1 MKQAT
6 ADLLV
11 KNKSVI
17 LQKWVDSIRE
27 NNAVR
32 ATIPSA
38 SLAQVVEE
46 LYLYVLESFRQD
58 KNAIKHFDRVLTLVQ
73 KPVLPETRFGLQV
86 LLNHGK
92 RKMFDLLEES
102 LPAGGDLARV
112 FRAIDA
118 CFDDISLHV
127 VSECEKSQV
136 TEDDGAAHAG
146 EDELTPHS
154 RLNLFYSAFLNST
167 DAIIITNLHGKITE
181 ANTAFLELFGYSHDE
196 VIGRTT
202 SFLRSSRTS
211 DELYRQMWTSLE
223 EKGEWKGEIYNRTKH
238 GEEIPVWLSITSV
251 YEDDKRV
258 GYMGFEIDM
267 RPQKKLEKRILQSE
281 RLAVIG
287 KMAAKVAHEIR
298 NPLSSIS
305 LNTELLEDEIRTEF
319 GGLPEEA
326 ETLLKTIIGEVDRVA
341 NLSEEYLQFSRLPE
355 AEITLCH
362 IDDLVRDVVEFI
374 EPEAN
379 TVGIQII
386 TKIQEDIPPFP
397 FDYQQIRR
405 VLLNLYRNA
414 IEAMKN
420 GGLIRT
426 EVKLLGEDV
435 EIRIA
440 DTGDGIPDEYGKK
453 IFDPFF
459 TTKDLGTGLGLAIT
473 KQIITEHGGKIS
485 YESRLKSGTTF
496 IIRLPLNASEEGQ
509 ETRENQSVR

>member
-305 LNTELLEDEIRTEF
+305 LNTEL
-319 GGLPEEA
+319 
-326 ETLLKTIIGEVDRVA
+326 
-341 NLSEEYLQFSRLPE
+341 
-355 AEITLCH
+355 
-362 IDDLVRDVVEFI
+362 
-374 EPEAN
+374 
-379 TVGIQII
+379 
-386 TKIQEDIPPFP
+386 
-397 FDYQQIRR
+397 
-405 VLLNLYRNA
+405 
-414 IEAMKN
+414 
-420 GGLIRT
+420 
-426 EVKLLGEDV
+426 
-435 EIRIA
+435 
-440 DTGDGIPDEYGKK
+440 
-453 IFDPFF
+453 
-459 TTKDLGTGLGLAIT
+459 
-473 KQIITEHGGKIS
+473 
-485 YESRLKSGTTF
+485 
-496 IIRLPLNASEEGQ
+496 
-509 ETRENQSVR
+509 

>member
-1 MKQAT
+1 MENTIAG
-6 ADLLV
+6 LLEEH
-11 KNKSVI
+11 KDEI
-17 LQKWVDSIRE
+17 LEKWVASIRT

-38 SLAQVVEE
+38 SLSAVVRE
-46 LYLYVLESFRQD
+46 LFEHVLESFKDQD
-58 KNAIKHFDRVLTLVQ
+58 SESSRFDRIMGLVQ
-73 KPVLPETRFGLQV
+73 RPILPETRFGLQV

-92 RKMFDLLEES
+92 KVLFDVLEQFVDNPEHV
-102 LPAGGDLARV
+102 LGIFRLVDAR
-112 FRAIDA
+112 
-118 CFDDISLHV
+118 FDDISLHV
-127 VSECEKSQV
+127 VAECEKSQ
-136 TEDDGAAHAG
+136 TPENETGDPGDAD
-146 EDELTPHS
+146 DELTPHS
-154 RLNLFYSAFLNST
+154 RLNLFYNAFQNST
-167 DAIIITNLHGKITE
+167 DAIIITNIHGKITE
-181 ANTAFLELFGYSHDE
+181 ANTAFLKLFGYSHEE

-202 SFLRSSRTS
+202 SFLRSSRTN
-211 DELYRQMWTSLE
+211 DEFYRKMWTSLE
-223 EKGEWKGEIYNRTKH
+223 EKGEWKGEIYNRTKS

-319 GGLPEEA
+319 GSLPEEA
-326 ETLLKTIIGEVDRVA
+326 ETLLQTIIGEVDRVA

-362 IDDLVRDVVEFI
+362 IDELVRDVVDFI

-386 TKIQEDIPPFP
+386 TRIEDDIPPFP

-405 VLLNLYRNA
+405 VMLNLYRNA

-426 EVKLLGEDV
+426 EVARKEDEV
-435 EIRIA
+435 EIRIS

-473 KQIITEHGGKIS
+473 KQIITEHGGRIT
-485 YESRLKSGTTF
+485 YESQVRNGTTF
-496 IIRLPLNASEEGQ
+496 IIRLPLYASEEGQ
-509 ETRENQSVR
+509 ENLENQSV